1 MTIIDT
7 GKTHSEAT
15 KIERTVAERKDRDNR
30 SNIGKSDKNREG
42 ARDKV
47 QGNIDRAKTIT
58 AGREG
63 RDQDNN
69 VRDTESNIR

>member
-1 MTIIDT
+1 MTIIET
-7 GKTHSEAT
+7 GKTYSEAT
-15 KIERTVAERKDRDNR
+15 KIERTVTERKNRDNR
-30 SNIGKSDKNREG
+30 SNIAKSDKNREG